1 MSLNPPFENSPL
13 EAPALVAASAIL
25 IVDEDPA
32 FQLGLKT
39 FLREYVGYDRVFTA
53 RSGAEALE
61 FLRAD
66 PSIEVVTLDRQV
78 PGMDGFELV
87 EAIKRQADHPL
98 ALVMISGSGEEGL
111 EERFRCSGDANA
123 IAWRLLPKPVDF
135 ERLEPVVLAAQEEV
149 LKAKRRAAA
158 AAVSGGAGGGASG
171 AAAASLEELAVR
183 IGEQSLRVAE
193 LEREIRAQRG
203 KWRADFWKVAFVLL
217 LFWLAGQ
224 FGVAE
229 RLEPQ
234 RERAVELI
242 KGAIGWKGD
251 GNAGQEEASADAS
264 EPAAPDGG
272 RQGGGDPAGIP

>member
-1 MSLNPPFENSPL
+1 MSLNPSFENSPL

-66 PSIEVVTLDRQV
+66 PSIEVVTLDRHV

-87 EAIKRQADHPL
+87 EAIKAQADHPL
-98 ALVMISGSGEEGL
+98 AVVMISGSGEEGL
-111 EERFRCSGDANA
+111 EERFRSVGDGKV
-123 IAWRLLPKPVDF
+123 IASRLLPKPIDF
-135 ERLEPVVLAAQEEV
+135 ERLEPVVLAAQEEA
-149 LKAKRRAAA
+149 LKAKRRGAPTG
-158 AAVSGGAGGGASG
+158 SGVVGGGD
-171 AAAASLEELAVR
+171 AAASLEELAVR

-193 LEREIRAQRG
+193 LEREVRAQRG

-229 RLEPQ
+229 RLEPHWERAKQ
-234 RERAVELI
+234 SVREVFSTMFKEATGGSRAAAKAAERERGEAPSGLS
-242 KGAIGWKGD
+242 GD
-251 GNAGQEEASADAS
+251 AL
-264 EPAAPDGG
+264 
-272 RQGGGDPAGIP
+272 